1 MACQY
6 FVNGEWISE
15 EQFKEVLNNG
25 LLDNLV
31 ANGTVKEEGFPVDNT
46 KLLKTET
53 VTTTKTTVPVEKLA
67 AILAKEVSTRSGY
80 PLNML
85 SALELKEDKS
95 DFKIPLW
102 ASPYAS
108 KFESLLTSLVSNK
121 VVKQKFAGT
130 SSVLGSEEGFRIKQ
144 GDEAA
149 GSLKDS
155 SIVFSDNFDPEKG
168 LQPMRVDPKT
178 GKILPA
184 QIMLPFKFRDE
195 SGNILFINDF
205 LKLDSSGRPLRTP
218 DGRVTIDDSKLPA
231 KLRQLFGFRIP
242 TQERNS
248 MAAVEI
254 VGFLPEAMGDL
265 VLAPRDFTKQMGSDF
280 DVDKLYSY
288 LYNHFYKDGK
298 LYTNFP
304 SDKKTIKKLTDAAKE
319 HLATLKSSL
328 KLNSAEQAL
337 LNAYIDNKLEK
348 NDDNDQDE
356 LLTKATTLIARLTNS
371 PIMEEI
377 ENVTND
383 LSIYNRAYKASRQ
396 NKILD
401 IHLSVM
407 LSNNPEVI
415 KSIIAL
421 DSFGDFEQ
429 LAQDLYKVRSE
440 RGLIPPITTILSDTY
455 QRTKYINAT
464 AGKTGVGSFSL
475 DSTFNASAQ
484 GKELTIINMDD
495 ETQTNVFGTP
505 IEPKNPTAAEVLEA
519 NMTVAAFGT
528 NVSKGDLSDKYT
540 LRSRNLINKAK
551 EEGRELTEE
560 EKDSLKMKSTIIRSL
575 QSTAVDNEKAQILD
589 KLNINDQTMDA
600 VRALTILGFEEK
612 EIVGLITQE
621 IIWEFTAALKDNGS
635 SLTPFQA
642 NAAETLFIDLVKK
655 YDPEGKLAELKPYEL
670 EALQSATSESLMSDI
685 NTQTLQELS
694 VGPTPDAN
702 LRQLAAL
709 AKFLK
714 LTQIGKDIKTLQSTI
729 NTDSKGV
736 PKSLVETDAK
746 VKQIERLA
754 ASNIFNATKL
764 LGEYEGSKLVTPT
777 TLNGFASKY
786 GTMFA
791 DTIYKQYFPYH
802 TTGFKVLVD
811 ELLQYIPKGKNA
823 SLTKQ
828 AELQLELMDAV
839 KSFLYGNAN
848 TNLFT
853 ENPDSERA
861 RLFIDT
867 KTNKSLATILQSVSE
882 EKWYTSNGFLN
893 KLSLD
898 QQKNGQ
904 VSRVNFESASGE
916 NLDERD
922 IYDGFNYLLSKN
934 FPIGTFNGIDYTS
947 RMLAQDLV
955 ASAFLE
961 GGQQGSKQ
969 YLKYVPTAYLKTIGF
984 GDYLSNTSFNY
995 LDTFLGNLSPEGQL
1009 MYNNPSSFMRQY
1021 FQNNADKA
1029 KKVSLSD
1036 LQGKI
1041 SAVPEGYFTL
1051 NEEALKDNIVEIT
1064 DPYTGEPTTTQTKFL
1079 SIYDSKVPGKY
1090 ALFEFDAVDRLYR
1103 RIPTL
1108 QGSFGFVSY
1117 NSQVGTPLP
1126 IEKANRTVKQE
1137 GNQEIPGYTLPHTPT
1152 TPTKSFD
1159 VNVVNNTVK
1168 PVTANTLPISKT
1180 LSGTKEALD
1189 DLINNIQFEDGVSS
1203 LNRQLLSSLRDLQ
1216 LPDNFKVVY
1225 DDTLSSRGG
1234 YSYDKQILFINLKHE
1249 ANQNID
1255 GLATAVA
1262 HELIHALTSEAI
1274 YEYQKG
1280 DLSKL
1285 TADQIKAIESLKALQ
1300 DKYIDHLKTKGE
1312 AGALQAF
1319 KDKYEAW
1326 VARGKTG
1333 KVGVSAEDISKFYAG
1348 IKLSEF
1354 VTMTLSDPGFQQ
1366 HLASV
1371 IDESGKSLWEQI
1383 KEVLG
1388 ELLNTLG
1395 LDIKPGSALASA
1407 VKSSMDL
1414 ITANQ
1419 QAMGTKLFVTK
1430 IDQFNYSYDAVNNV
1444 VIHNAKTGDKVETN
1458 DTQINK
1464 VLVQYALAN
1473 NKEQR
1478 VFNGSTY
1485 VAIADRILNI
1495 KNANEVSLE
1504 TWESAKS
1511 TKPST
1516 SIKPTI
1522 DTSREWKGDLES
1534 RPVYTSEG
1542 VNTMRTTSA
1551 KADEHFGNPFS
1562 EAGYG
1567 NTIKVASI
1575 GAAVRMYKD
1584 WLLNNAVTESEIVKG
1599 NVSDLAKFDNQRAWI
1614 LNQINQGKLDGATLL
1629 YAGKSEA
1636 RGQGMHPTALA
1647 EVVEQLRSKS
1657 TQPSTQQQTPV
1668 SEVKEGVQE
1677 IFESNPELANIG
1689 TPEQYSQYLD
1699 TIFPDSKVKDILY
1712 HGTASPNTIEKLQPQ
1727 NDRIYFSDNLTAARY
1742 ASWDQDNRVQF
1753 EPGSQTKLQVIPA
1766 IINLTNPVK
1775 LSDVNFK
1782 ETETNK
1788 EGDGIIGTNIEDP
1801 LGGRENQIVVRNAD
1815 QVYELGTK
1823 QDLEGFKKF
1832 IAKDTKYELFPGVY
1846 ANQGQT
1852 EALDKLTDF
1861 LSSDK
1866 QAFLLQ
1872 GKGGTGKTTIIK
1884 KIVKEAQAQ
1893 GNSVLAIAPTHKAK
1907 KVLAK
1912 SLNDPGIK
1920 STTLAAALAIK
1931 LDETTGKFTPD
1942 EFARKM
1948 DKVPITK
1955 TSLVIIDESSM
1966 ISDKLLEEIK
1976 ELLPKG
1982 TKIIFMGD
1990 KAQLPPVGQEKDSAV
2005 FDVKNNYTLTEKMRQ
2020 AATSPIINIGTKV
2033 AQNVET
2039 TGQRVANPITKE
2051 DRVNAFDEVS
2061 GSSIIWED
2069 SENKALDT
2077 FVEDIKN
2084 ANGNVDFA
2092 KVITFNNQNHNSP
2105 QSVKSLNTK
2114 IRLKLYGEQA
2124 NQQQFIPGEILT
2136 AYDTFG
2142 GEDIL
2147 FYNSEDLIV
2156 KEATEPARKTISVN
2170 VTSRQQGNRSKSF
2183 EFNII
2188 NLTLKNEEG
2197 KDITVPIIAESSKE
2211 EYQRTLSQLFKTDK
2225 QMGYALSSKFGNL
2238 EYGYAIT
2245 SHKAQGSTYTNVYVM
2260 EDNIMGSSNGGS
2272 MKAKSQ
2278 SLYVAVSRPTTK
2290 LVMVSQKNNQNIT
2303 EGTFSMS
2310 NLGDIDLGNYT
2321 DKDNAYNNDDYE
2333 AYSREMYNNDQ
2344 DQLLA
2349 ESPISRDRL
2358 ENYLLLCK

>member
-31 ANGTVKEEGFPVDNT
+31 ANGTVKEEGFLVDNT

-764 LGEYEGSKLVTPT
+764 LGEYENGKLVTPT

-802 TTGFKVLVD
+802 NTGFKILVD

-828 AELQLELMDAV
+828 AELQLELMDAI

-1225 DDTLSSRGG
+1225 DDTLKGKG
-1234 YSYDKQILFINLKHE
+1234 AYDSKKETLFVNLKK
-1249 ANQNID
+1249 AKDIND
-1255 GLATAVA
+1255 FAKTVV
-1262 HELIHALTSEAI
+1262 HELIHAHTAKAI
-1274 YEYQKG
+1274 KTYIKG
-1280 DLSKL
+1280 DLENTL
-1285 TADQIKAIESLKALQ
+1285 TAEQKTSIKSLQNLYKS
-1300 DKYIDHLKTKGE
+1300 YIDKLIADGE
-1312 AGALQAF
+1312 GVNREAF
-1319 KDKYEAW
+1319 K
-1326 VARGKTG
+1326 
-1333 KVGVSAEDISKFYAG
+1333 SAYLRFIEGEEEHGISSKDISKFYG
-1348 IKLSEF
+1348 SIKLAEF
-1354 VTMTLSDPGFQQ
+1354 VTMCMTDIGFQQ
-1366 HLASV
+1366 HLNNL
-1371 IDESGKSLWEQI
+1371 ILEENKSLWEQI
-1383 KEVLG
+1383 KEL
-1388 ELLNTLG
+1388 LSDILNTLG
-1395 LDIKPGSALASA
+1395 LDVKPGSALASA
-1407 VKSSMDL
+1407 IKSSMDL

-1485 VAIADRILNI
+1485 VEIADKILNI
-1495 KNANEVSLE
+1495 KNANEVSPE

-1511 TKPST
+1511 TQPFTSVKPNGTINVYWGQAESATST
-1516 SIKPTI
+1516 KILSNLAP
-1522 DTSREWKGDLES
+1522 REFTYQGKEYGSVEHAYQTLKSGSFDQVTYDKYVKAGGYGTKIRGKAVQSGFDNLQLMKDLVVES
-1534 RPVYTSEG
+1534 FKQNS
-1542 VNTMRTTSA
+1542 N
-1551 KADEHFGNPFS
+1551 S
-1562 EAGYG
+1562 EASKKLLQYENFTH
-1567 NTIKVASI
+1567 NT
-1575 GAAVRMYKD
+1575 
-1584 WLLNNAVTESEIVKG
+1584 
-1599 NVSDLAKFDNQRAWI
+1599 
-1614 LNQINQGKLDGATLL
+1614 NQIIDKAFLEGLKLAQQSLL
-1629 YAGKSEA
+1629 
-1636 RGQGMHPTALA
+1636 
-1647 EVVEQLRSKS
+1647 
-1657 TQPSTQQQTPV
+1657 STQQQASV
-1668 SEVKEGVQE
+1668 GEVKEGVQE
-1677 IFESNPELANIG
+1677 IFESNPELATIG

-1846 ANQGQT
+1846 ANKGQT
-1852 EALDKLTDF
+1852 EALDKMSEF
-1861 LSSDK
+1861 LKNDDD
-1866 QAFLLQ
+1866 QFLLK
-1872 GKGGTGKTTIIK
+1872 GRGGTGKTTIIK
-1884 KIVKEAQAQ
+1884 KIIDNSGILHNRIIGATVADEAR
-1893 GNSVLAIAPTHKAK
+1893 GILASNLP
-1907 KVLAK
+1907 
-1912 SLNDPGIK
+1912 
-1920 STTLAAALAIK
+1920 STIN
-1931 LDETTGKFTPD
+1931 
-1942 EFARKM
+1942 
-1948 DKVPITK
+1948 TK
-1955 TSLVIIDESSM
+1955 TMAGLLGLVPDYSKQGDLYFRERNAAEQREFDSKGKSDPIETAKLIIIDEASM
-1966 ISDKLLEEIK
+1966 ISKDLYDILMRKKLK
-1976 ELLPKG
+1976 DAKV
-1982 TKIIFMGD
+1982 IFMGD
-1990 KAQLPPVGQEKDSAV
+1990 NAQIPPINEDGKSADSPV
-2005 FDVKNNYTLTEKMRQ
+2005 FELLEGTTNFAELSERMRQ
-2020 AATSPIINIGTKV
+2020 GEESPILPVTDVFAENIEDMQRGEAGKTNPLTKRADV
-2033 AQNVET
+2033 Y
-2039 TGQRVANPITKE
+2039 
-2051 DRVNAFDEVS
+2051 DEASNS
-2061 GSSIIWED
+2061 GVQFISDKQTLID
-2069 SENKALDT
+2069 S
-2077 FVEDIKN
+2077 FVEDFRQNNDPKN
-2084 ANGNVDFA
+2084 AIVIGARNEVVDNFSRLIRQ
-2092 KVITFNNQNHNSP
+2092 KLFDTDEPFVVGDIIRVNSP
-2105 QSVKSLNTK
+2105 HVISKQVVFANGFKGKVVRVEPKDANALGMQ
-2114 IRLKLYGEQA
+2114 LYNITVE
-2124 NQQQFIPGEILT
+2124 
-2136 AYDTFG
+2136 YDTL
-2142 GEDIL
+2142 DT
-2147 FYNSEDLIV
+2147 
-2156 KEATEPARKTISVN
+2156 A
-2170 VTSRQQGNRSKSF
+2170 GNPIKSTA
-2183 EFNII
+2183 
-2188 NLTLKNEEG
+2188 NLTTVSPENKLDVKKALKNLAAKAKTGSIPWRTFYEL
-2197 KDITVPIIAESSKE
+2197 KESIV
-2211 EYQRTLSQLFKTDK
+2211 DV
-2225 QMGYALSSKFGNL
+2225 GYN
-2238 EYGYAIT
+2238 YAIT
-2245 SHKAQGSTYTNVYVM
+2245 AHKVQGSTYKNVYVLE
-2260 EDNIMGSSNGGS
+2260 EDIMSFPGGKLQQNR
-2272 MKAKSQ
+2272 MM
-2278 SLYVAVSRPTTK
+2278 YTAVSRPSTK
-2290 LVMVSQKNNQNIT
+2290 LVIFSNKNNQNIT

>member
-218 DGRVTIDDSKLPA
+218 DGRVTIDDNKLPA

-505 IEPKNPTAAEVLEA
+505 IEPKNPTASEILEA
-519 NMTVAAFGT
+519 NQPLIAFGT
-528 NVSKGDLSDKYT
+528 NISKGDLSDKYT

-670 EALQSATSESLMSDI
+670 EALQSATSESLMNDI

-764 LGEYEGSKLVTPT
+764 LGEYENGKLVTPT

-802 TTGFKVLVD
+802 TTGFKILVD

-995 LDTFLGNLSPEGQL
+995 LDTFLGNLSPEGHL
-1009 MYNNPSSFMRQY
+1009 MYNSPSSFMRQY

-1036 LQGKI
+1036 LQGKE
-1041 SAVPEGYFTL
+1041 SNTPKATFTL

-1225 DDTLSSRGG
+1225 DNTLSSRGG
-1234 YSYDKQILFINLKHE
+1234 YSYDKQTLFINLKHE
-1249 ANQNID
+1249 ANQNVD
-1255 GLATAVA
+1255 DLATAVA
-1262 HELIHALTSEAI
+1262 HELIHALTGDAI

-1326 VARGKTG
+1326 VERGKTG

-1354 VTMTLSDPGFQQ
+1354 VTMALSDPGFQQ

-1395 LDIKPGSALASA
+1395 LDVKPGSALASA
-1407 VKSSMDL
+1407 IKSSMDL

-1478 VFNGSTY
+1478 TFNGSTY
-1485 VAIADRILNI
+1485 VTVADKILNI
-1495 KNANEVSLE
+1495 KNANEVSPE

-1511 TKPST
+1511 TQS
-1516 SIKPTI
+1516 
-1522 DTSREWKGDLES
+1522 
-1534 RPVYTSEG
+1534 
-1542 VNTMRTTSA
+1542 
-1551 KADEHFGNPFS
+1551 
-1562 EAGYG
+1562 
-1567 NTIKVASI
+1567 
-1575 GAAVRMYKD
+1575 
-1584 WLLNNAVTESEIVKG
+1584 
-1599 NVSDLAKFDNQRAWI
+1599 
-1614 LNQINQGKLDGATLL
+1614 
-1629 YAGKSEA
+1629 
-1636 RGQGMHPTALA
+1636 
-1647 EVVEQLRSKS
+1647 
-1657 TQPSTQQQTPV
+1657 STQQQVPV
-1668 SEVKEGVQE
+1668 TEVKEGV
-1677 IFESNPELANIG
+1677 
-1689 TPEQYSQYLD
+1689 
-1699 TIFPDSKVKDILY
+1699 
-1712 HGTASPNTIEKLQPQ
+1712 
-1727 NDRIYFSDNLTAARY
+1727 
-1742 ASWDQDNRVQF
+1742 
-1753 EPGSQTKLQVIPA
+1753 
-1766 IINLTNPVK
+1766 
-1775 LSDVNFK
+1775 VN
-1782 ETETNK
+1782 
-1788 EGDGIIGTNIEDP
+1788 
-1801 LGGRENQIVVRNAD
+1801 
-1815 QVYELGTK
+1815 
-1823 QDLEGFKKF
+1823 
-1832 IAKDTKYELFPGVY
+1832 TKYELFPGVY
-1846 ANQGQT
+1846 ANKGQT

-1948 DKVPITK
+1948 DRVPITK

-2069 SENKALDT
+2069 SENKALDA

-2211 EYQRTLSQLFKTDK
+2211 EYQRTLTQLFKTDK

-2321 DKDNAYNNDDYE
+2321 DKDNAYSNDDYE

>member
-31 ANGTVKEEGFPVDNT
+31 ANGTVKEEGFLVDNT

-144 GDEAA
+144 GDEAS

-371 PIMEEI
+371 PIIEEI

-505 IEPKNPTAAEVLEA
+505 IEPKNPTAVEVLEA
-519 NMTVAAFGT
+519 NQPLIAFGT

-642 NAAETLFIDLVKK
+642 NAAETLFADLVKK

-709 AKFLK
+709 GKFLK

-729 NTDSKGV
+729 NTDSKGI

-754 ASNIFNATKL
+754 TSNIFNATKL
-764 LGEYEGSKLVTPT
+764 LGEYEGTKLVTPT

-791 DTIYKQYFPYH
+791 DTIYKQYFPYY

-947 RMLAQDLV
+947 RMLVQDLV

-1036 LQGKI
+1036 LQGKE
-1041 SAVPEGYFTL
+1041 SNTPKATFTL

-1064 DPYTGEPTTTQTKFL
+1064 DPYTGDPTTTQTKFL

-1168 PVTANTLPISKT
+1168 PVVANTLPISKT

-1225 DDTLSSRGG
+1225 DDALSSRGG
-1234 YSYDKQILFINLKHE
+1234 YSYDKQTLFINLKHE

-1255 GLATAVA
+1255 DLATAVA
-1262 HELIHALTSEAI
+1262 HELIHALTGDAI

-1326 VARGKTG
+1326 VERGKTG

-1354 VTMTLSDPGFQQ
+1354 VTMALSDPGFQQ

-1478 VFNGSTY
+1478 TFNGSTY
-1485 VAIADRILNI
+1485 IEIADKILNI
-1495 KNANEVSLE
+1495 KNANEVSPE

-1511 TKPST
+1511 T
-1516 SIKPTI
+1516 
-1522 DTSREWKGDLES
+1522 
-1534 RPVYTSEG
+1534 
-1542 VNTMRTTSA
+1542 
-1551 KADEHFGNPFS
+1551 
-1562 EAGYG
+1562 
-1567 NTIKVASI
+1567 
-1575 GAAVRMYKD
+1575 
-1584 WLLNNAVTESEIVKG
+1584 
-1599 NVSDLAKFDNQRAWI
+1599 
-1614 LNQINQGKLDGATLL
+1614 
-1629 YAGKSEA
+1629 
-1636 RGQGMHPTALA
+1636 
-1647 EVVEQLRSKS
+1647 QL
-1657 TQPSTQQQTPV
+1657 STQQQAPV
-1668 SEVKEGVQE
+1668 TEVKEGVLGL
-1677 IFESNPELANIG
+1677 FKANPELATIG

-1699 TIFPDSKVKDILY
+1699 SVFPNSQVKDIVY

-1846 ANQGQT
+1846 ANKGQT

-1912 SLNDPGIK
+1912 SLNNPGIK

-1948 DKVPITK
+1948 DRVPITK

-2039 TGQRVANPITKE
+2039 TGQRVANPITNE

-2069 SENKALDT
+2069 SENKALDA

-2084 ANGNVDFA
+2084 ANDNVDFA